1 MTVVAANDD
10 ERWRS
15 VLAALY
21 EHGKAMGQIL
31 VKHMCETLLQS
42 IERKCGG
49 IAANRSQWYFP

>member
-1 MTVVAANDD
+1 MQVVAANDD

-42 IERKCGG
+42 IER
-49 IAANRSQWYFP
+49 